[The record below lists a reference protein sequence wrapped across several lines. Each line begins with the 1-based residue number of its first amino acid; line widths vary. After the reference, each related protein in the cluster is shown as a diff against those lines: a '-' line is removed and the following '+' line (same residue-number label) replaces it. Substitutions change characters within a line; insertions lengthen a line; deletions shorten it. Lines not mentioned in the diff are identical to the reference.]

1 MHFVL
6 KQFPKNGMSKDAAI
20 RSIPGRIN
28 EDGIVDNEDNLGEKK
43 MNCEAL
49 DVDSDAET
57 TDEGGISMGLTSWQA
72 STVGSG
78 CSSTGTGD
86 ESFVVSQLAFQKTSS
101 RNMKDVIEGIQSED
115 LGVWDAKHS
124 YKAFA
129 AGATTDSL
137 AVWSRAKDMD
147 MEEGPPPGLNIV
159 QEVSLAA
166 PLQADNTSLSP
177 SLGSEKHP
185 VGCSPCAW
193 FWKAQGCQNGYDCRR
208 CHLCPEGELKARK
221 KSKVATLRAS
231 KPQAIDLGDSSI
243 QTAAEPAIIAT
254 EACRASQTPLSKDA
268 APAKV
273 ALANATVSTPQSPDG
288 LTALAS
294 SSLGTADLPSK
305 GASLHPNHCR
315 PCAWFYKPQGCN
327 NGKECGHCHACPDG
341 ELKNRR
347 KAKVA
352 SLRLD
357 GDSPSDFRATNSLSS
372 VEHDAGSASM
382 GMTAQ
387 SFQPGMLDHP
397 FASSLVPHQQM
408 LDISCDSP
416 SIHTNMLPPMSPMS
430 PMSPSLYSML
440 MPAVGSLPS
449 IGSAMHGSGK
459 CKPCAWFWKQ
469 RGCLNGQECGHCHI
483 CPDGEIK
490 SRRMEKVAAMRLGAL
505 VPAKGSSAARKL
517 KIAPLL

>member
-1 MHFVL
+1 M
-6 KQFPKNGMSKDAAI
+6 
-20 RSIPGRIN
+20 
-28 EDGIVDNEDNLGEKK
+28 
-43 MNCEAL
+43 
-49 DVDSDAET
+49 DSDAET
-57 TDEGGISMGLTSWQA
+57 TDEGGISMGLSSWQT

-78 CSSTGTGD
+78 SSSAAPGD
-86 ESFVVSQLAFQKTSS
+86 ESFVGSQIAFQKTGS

-115 LGVWDAKHS
+115 LGVWDTKHS

-129 AGATTDSL
+129 VGATTDSL
-137 AVWSRAKDMD
+137 AVWNRTKDMD

-159 QEVSLAA
+159 QEASSA
-166 PLQADNTSLSP
+166 PTLQADNTSLSP

-193 FWKAQGCQNGYDCRR
+193 FWKAQGCQNGYSCRR

-231 KPQAIDLGDSSI
+231 KPQAIDLGDSSNP
-243 QTAAEPAIIAT
+243 TAAEPAIIAT
-254 EACRASQTPLSKDA
+254 FAEAGRAPQTPLSKDA
-268 APAKV
+268 VPAKV
-273 ALANATVSTPQSPDG
+273 ALANAAVSTPQSPDAG
-288 LTALAS
+288 ITAMAS
-294 SSLGTADLPSK
+294 SLDTSDLPSK

-327 NGKECGHCHACPDG
+327 NGKDCGHCHACPDG

-357 GDSPSDFRATNSLSS
+357 GDSPSEVRATGSLSH
-372 VEHDAGSASM
+372 VEHDVGSASM
-382 GMTAQ
+382 GTPAQ
-387 SFQPGMLDHP
+387 NFQPSMLDHSFGSP
-397 FASSLVPHQQM
+397 LVSHQPM

-416 SIHTNMLPPMSPMS
+416 SIQHGHSVPNMLPPLS

-440 MPAVGSLPS
+440 MPTVGSLPS